1 MAVGANPLTDARTSS
16 AAISWLRDAVKPMD
30 GLLACH
36 AVTCRLVEPL
46 DTDGK
51 VEVLFLAGKELAPDP
66 IGAADQSERR

>member
-1 MAVGANPLTDARTSS
+1 
-16 AAISWLRDAVKPMD
+16 MD

-36 AVTCRLVEPL
+36 AVTCRLEEPL